1 MKNGLLTDHINYKLT
16 ALMFDLDGLSVL
28 NEKKFMDLIDYALN
42 NNIVIYGGG
51 CGASKVGIENPQG
64 DKKGSSSN

>member
-1 MKNGLLTDHINYKLT
+1 MKNSLLTDHINYTLT
-16 ALMFDLDGLSVL
+16 ALMFDLDGLPVL
-28 NEKKFMDLIDYALN
+28 NEKKFMDLIEYALN

-51 CGASKVGIENPQG
+51 CGASKIGMGNPQG

>member
-1 MKNGLLTDHINYKLT
+1 
-16 ALMFDLDGLSVL
+16 MFDLDGLPVL
-28 NEKKFMDLIDYALN
+28 NEKKFMDLIEYALN

-51 CGASKVGIENPQG
+51 CGASKIGMGNPQG